1 MTTNPPQ
8 IDRVTV
14 AAWVL
19 TAVAL
24 VLVLLVHLLPALFAG
39 LLVYELVHLAA
50 PFLSARLSNHRAKI
64 VVVALLAAAVVGIAT
79 AATFAVTVFIQSDP
93 DRPAALLA
101 QFADMV
107 LRAKET
113 LPGWVADLLPA
124 DHDEVNTTLAGWV
137 RAHAADLELAGRD
150 TGRALIYA
158 ILGMI
163 VGAMVALQGELERRP
178 LGPLGVA
185 LATRAANLANAFRR
199 VVFAQ
204 VRISLLNTAFTAIYL
219 AVLLPAFGI
228 DLPLRK
234 TLIVITFVA
243 GLLPVVGNLISNTFI
258 VIASLSLSGEV
269 ALLSLVYLIVIHKLE
284 YFLNAKII
292 GSRIHSR
299 AWELLVAIL
308 AMEAMF
314 GVAGVIAAPIF
325 YCFVK
330 DELSARGLV

>member
-1 MTTNPPQ
+1 
-8 IDRVTV
+8 VV
-14 AAWVL
+14 
-19 TAVAL
+19 
-24 VLVLLVHLLPALFAG
+24 
-39 LLVYELVHLAA
+39 
-50 PFLSARLSNHRAKI
+50 SI
-64 VVVALLAAAVVGIAT
+64 VRRSGIVT

-113 LPGWVADLLPA
+113 LPGWVADFLPA

-204 VRISLLNTAFTAIYL
+204 VRISLLNTLFTAVYL
-219 AVLLPAFGI
+219 TLVLPLFGV

-234 TLIVITFVA
+234 TLIAVTFLA
-243 GLLPVVGNLISNTFI
+243 GLLPVIGNLISNAII
-258 VIASLSLSGEV
+258 VIVSLSYSFVV
-269 ALLSLVYLIVIHKLE
+269 ALVSLAFLIVIHKLE
-284 YFLNAKII
+284 YFLNARII
-292 GSRIHSR
+292 GRRVHAR
-299 AWELLVAIL
+299 AWELLL
-308 AMEAMF
+308 AMLVMEAAF
-314 GVAGVIAAPIF
+314 GLAGVVAAPI
-325 YCFVK
+325 YYAFVK
-330 DELSARGLV
+330 DELSSRGLL